1 MKQRLNQSAS
11 FDRANLERHVMAL
24 LVHGLRGNLAPAESA
39 ARAGRART
47 TPARRP
53 QRKTS

>member
-1 MKQRLNQSAS
+1 MKQRLNQPAS

-24 LVHGLRGNLAPAESA
+24 LVHGLRDNLAPAESA
-39 ARAGRART
+39 AREVRART

-53 QRKTS
+53 RRKIS